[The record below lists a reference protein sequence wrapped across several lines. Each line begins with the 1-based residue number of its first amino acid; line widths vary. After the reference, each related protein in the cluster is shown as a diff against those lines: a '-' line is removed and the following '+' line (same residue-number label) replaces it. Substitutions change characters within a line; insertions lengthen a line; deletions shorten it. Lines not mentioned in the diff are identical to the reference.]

1 MILSIQR
8 RAGQGK
14 GQTPAHCSLPK
25 RPQSTSRTVQASVS
39 RAFQASGTAAPEF
52 VQQLKR
58 EVREGGPFK
67 TFSLLTAYLHC
78 VQLAA
83 FLSQVH
89 FPECTTANGLHYG
102 TPQWRV
108 VLVPGSYSRTPLSP
122 HLLHSPHLP
131 RRTPLLHSS
140 PCSSNSRQLD
150 SKGFAYAGRLP

>member
-102 TPQWRV
+102 E
-108 VLVPGSYSRTPLSP
+108 
-122 HLLHSPHLP
+122 LLNGGWSWYRDPTHALLY
-131 RRTPLLHSS
+131 RRTSFILLTCRGGLHCCTARPAAATPAS
-140 PCSSNSRQLD
+140 
-150 SKGFAYAGRLP
+150 